1 MNDTVM
7 VFTSKS
13 FKTMTIE
20 GGSGNWAANKSRIG
34 HVKWLVATR
43 NHKSTWTQGEED
55 HGSAFL
61 IGRVTG
67 VKPAPVPEEGRF
79 IVVFDRYAEINI
91 PDAWTNNRNPVAYT
105 SLDTLGIDPDKLK
118 WRDFKAV
125 CDPSEAPALSAPAT
139 VVDQARAMIA
149 NALSISPDAVKITVA
164 L

>member
-13 FKTMTIE
+13 LKTMKIE
-20 GGSGNWAANKSRIG
+20 GGSGNWAANKRRVE

-43 NHKSTWTQGEED
+43 NHKSNWTQGDEE

-67 VKPAPVPEEGRF
+67 VMPASAPEEGRF
-79 IVVFDRYAEINI
+79 VIVFDRFAELNI
-91 PDAWTNNRNPVAYT
+91 PKAWTNNRNPVAYT
-105 SLDTLGIDPDKLK
+105 SLNTLGIDPDKLDWK
-118 WRDFKAV
+118 DFVTAPV
-125 CDPSEAPALSAPAT
+125 SSEIPTMLAPAT